1 MLSSTSSSVWRSSAT
16 TFDTALRKI
25 ATRLEAGRLDEAL
38 AGMVALVHRTLG
50 ASGVALVS
58 FNPDEPPI
66 VHGDVSSEALALL
79 AARVKRSAAPEASS
93 DGFAVPVEGLVQP
106 WGVLAVVAPRNDTA
120 GTEALVQALRAAAL
134 AGRSMAQGQA
144 LGMLAEHD
152 ARARAVLET
161 TVDGIV
167 TIDSAGTI
175 LSFNQAAERL
185 FGMTAAEALGQNVS
199 VLMPEPDRSRHDTY
213 IQRYLDT
220 GEARIVGIGREVIGQ
235 RADGTTFPM
244 ELAVSEVIMGG
255 QRLFTGLIH
264 DVSERRALE
273 QEVLRVSDEER
284 RRIGQDLHD
293 GLGQML
299 SGIALIAS
307 GLARKLKTT
316 APDVAAEVEEVAG
329 LVREAD
335 TYARTLARNLVPVE
349 LAQGGLRGAVE
360 RLAESS
366 QRLYDLDVRLDLDGA
381 LDTTPS
387 DVALHF
393 YRIAQEAIAN
403 AARHGRARRV
413 VVTLHRTD
421 RTVRLTVTD
430 DGIGFDP
437 KASDRVGLGLRTM
450 RHRARLVGASFG
462 VESAPGQGTTIIAEV
477 VRLGPSSPLL
487 GSPVPTH

>member
-1 MLSSTSSSVWRSSAT
+1 
-16 TFDTALRKI
+16 
-25 ATRLEAGRLDEAL
+25 
-38 AGMVALVHRTLG
+38 MVALVRRTLD
-50 ASGVALVS
+50 AAGVALVA

-66 VHGDVSSEALALL
+66 TDGDVSAEALALL
-79 AARVKRSAAPEASS
+79 VARVKRSAAPEASP

-106 WGVLAVVAPRNDTA
+106 WGALAVLAPRNDSA
-120 GTEALVQALRAAAL
+120 ETEALVHALRAAAL
-134 AGRSMAQGQA
+134 VGRTMAHGQA
-144 LGMLAEHD
+144 LGVLAEHD

-167 TIDSAGTI
+167 TIDSKGII

-185 FGMTAAEALGQNVS
+185 FAMTAAEALGQNVS
-199 VLMPEPDRSRHDTY
+199 VLMPEPDRSRHDGY
-213 IQRYLDT
+213 LQRYLDT
-220 GEARIVGIGREVIGQ
+220 GEARIVGIGREVTGR

-244 ELAVSEVIMGG
+244 ELAVSEVIVGG
-255 QRLFTGLIH
+255 RRLFTGLIH

-316 APDVAAEVEEVAG
+316 APGTAAEVEEVAQ

-335 TYARTLARNLVPVE
+335 TYARTLARSLVPVE

-360 RLAESS
+360 RLAESA
-366 QRLYDLDVRLDLDGA
+366 QRLYDLDVVLDLDGP
-381 LDTTPS
+381 LDATPS
-387 DVALHF
+387 DIALHF

-413 VVTLHRTD
+413 AVTLRRTD
-421 RTVRLTVTD
+421 RTVRLSVAD

-450 RHRARLVGASFG
+450 RHRARLVGASFS
-462 VESAPGQGTTIIAEV
+462 VESTRGQGTTISAEV
-477 VRLGPSSPLL
+477 VRADISG
-487 GSPVPTH
+487 PTHGTPGTPIPAL

>member
-1 MLSSTSSSVWRSSAT
+1 MRSSVSPSASSAVSSA
-16 TFDTALRKI
+16 FDAALRQI
-25 ATRLEAGRLDEAL
+25 AAHLEVGRLDEAL
-38 AGMVALVHRTLG
+38 AEVVVLVRGTLG
-50 ASGVALVS
+50 ASGASLVA
-58 FNPDEPPI
+58 FNPDEPPL
-66 VHGDVSSEALALL
+66 VDGDASAEALALL
-79 AARVKRSAAPEASS
+79 AARVQRSAAPEASS

-106 WGVLAVVAPRNDTA
+106 WGVLAVLAPRSGSTDA
-120 GTEALVQALRAAAL
+120 EALVQALRAAAL
-134 AGRSMAQGQA
+134 AGRCIVHRQA
-144 LGMLAEHD
+144 VGVLAEHD

-167 TIDSAGTI
+167 TIDSVGTI

-185 FGMTAAEALGQNVS
+185 FAMTAAEALGQNVS
-199 VLMPEPDRSRHDTY
+199 ALMPEPDRSRHDGY
-213 IQRYLDT
+213 LRRYLET
-220 GEARIVGIGREVIGQ
+220 GEARIVGIGREVVAQ

-244 ELAVSEVIMGG
+244 ELAVSEVMVGDR
-255 QRLFTGLIH
+255 RLFTGLIH

-273 QEVLRVSDEER
+273 QEVLRVSDDER

-316 APDVAAEVEEVAG
+316 APDVAAEVEEVAQ

-360 RLAESS
+360 RLAESAG
-366 QRLYDLDVRLDLDGA
+366 RLYDLDVALDLDGP

-393 YRIAQEAIAN
+393 YRIAQEALAN
-403 AARHGRARRV
+403 AARHGRARHV
-413 VVTLHRTD
+413 AVTLHRTE

-430 DGIGFDP
+430 DGVGFDP
-437 KASDRVGLGLRTM
+437 KASDRAGLGLRTM

-462 VESAPGQGTTIIAEV
+462 VESAPGHGTTVSAEV
-477 VRLGPSSPLL
+477 VRAADSPPP
-487 GSPVPTH
+487 GAPVATS